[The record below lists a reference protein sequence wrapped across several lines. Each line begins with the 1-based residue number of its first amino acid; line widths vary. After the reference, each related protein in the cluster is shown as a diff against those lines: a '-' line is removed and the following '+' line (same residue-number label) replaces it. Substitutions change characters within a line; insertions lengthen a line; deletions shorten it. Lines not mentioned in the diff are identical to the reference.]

1 MKVKEN
7 YVNVIPMKEIRS
19 TDDLLFPFPIYNEL
33 RAQTGIR
40 YDETRKCWD
49 LFRYADIQSVLKQ
62 PKLFSSQR
70 GRSTSKTSILTMDPP
85 KHTKMRAL
93 VNKAFTPKAIKQ
105 LEEKIKDLSHDLLKQ
120 VEHEHT
126 FDVVHDLAAPL
137 PVMIIAELLGAE
149 VKDRQFIKK
158 HSDALVA
165 GAKDESQ
172 EAIQAVVDM
181 QKRAEEELSDYFLHL
196 IQKRTEAPAN
206 DLISL
211 LIQAEIDGEQLT
223 ENELLGFCILL
234 LVAGNET
241 TTNLITNTVRLLTE
255 QPDIVE
261 AVREDSSLIPQLT
274 EETLRY
280 YPPVQAIGRIATQN
294 VEIAGQ
300 QIQKGDYL
308 IGWIASANRDEQKF
322 EDPETFRLDRKSNPH
337 MSFGFGIHFCLGAPL
352 ARLESN
358 IAIEILLN
366 TFKEFK
372 CTADSLKPIQSTFVF
387 GVKEFPVQV
396 LRSEGRS

>member
-19 TDDLLFPFPIYNEL
+19 THDLLFPFPRYNEL
-33 RAQTGIR
+33 RSQADIR

-49 LFRYADIQSVLKQ
+49 LFRYADIQFVLKQ

-70 GRSTSKTSILTMDPP
+70 GRSTSKSSILTMDPP

-105 LEEKIKDLSHDLLKQ
+105 LEEKIKDLTHDLLHRVRQ
-120 VEHEHT
+120 EQT
-126 FDVVHDLAAPL
+126 FDLVHDLAAPL

-149 VKDRQFIKK
+149 VQDRDFIKK

-165 GAKDESQ
+165 GAEDDSN

-181 QKRAEEELSDYFLHL
+181 QKQAEEELSQYFSHL
-196 IQKRTEAPAN
+196 IKKRKETPTN

-211 LIQAEIDGEQLT
+211 LIQAEIDGEHLT
-223 ENELLGFCILL
+223 EDELLGFCILL

-241 TTNLITNTVRLLTE
+241 TTNFITNAVRILTE
-255 QPDIVE
+255 KPDI
-261 AVREDSSLIPQLT
+261 AKSVRQDPSLIPQLT
-274 EETLRY
+274 EETLRF
-280 YPPVQAIGRIATQN
+280 YPPVQAIGRIA
-294 VEIAGQ
+294 VEDVNIAGQ
-300 QIQKGDYL
+300 EIKKGDYL
-308 IGWIASANRDEQKF
+308 ISWIASANRDERKF
-322 EDPETFRLDRKSNPH
+322 EDPDTFRLDRKSNPH

-358 IAIEILLN
+358 IALEILFN
-366 TFKEFK
+366 TFEEMT
-372 CTADSLKPIQSTFVF
+372 CATDDLKPIQSTFVF
-387 GVKEFPVQV
+387 GVKEFPVKV
-396 LRSEGRS
+396 TRY

>member
-19 TDDLLFPFPIYNEL
+19 TNDLLFPFPIYNEL
-33 RAQTGIR
+33 RAHADIR

-105 LEEKIKDLSHDLLKQ
+105 LEDKIKDLTHDLLKQ
-120 VEHEHT
+120 VKDKRT
-126 FDVVHDLAAPL
+126 FDIVHDLAAPL

-149 VKDRQFIKK
+149 VKDRELIKK

-165 GAKDESQ
+165 GAKDNSK
-172 EAIQAVVDM
+172 EAIQAVVNM
-181 QKRAEEELSDYFLHL
+181 QKQAEKELSDYFSHL
-196 IQKRTEAPAN
+196 IKKRKEVPAD

-211 LIQAEIDGEQLT
+211 LLQADMDGERLT

-241 TTNLITNTVRLLTE
+241 TTNLITNAVRLLTE
-255 QPDIVE
+255 KPEIAE
-261 AVREDSSLIPQLT
+261 LVRQDPTLVPQLT
-274 EETLRY
+274 EETLRF
-280 YPPVQAIGRIATQN
+280 YPPVQAIGRIAAEG

-300 QIQKGDYL
+300 HIEKGDYL
-308 IGWIASANRDEQKF
+308 ISWVASANRDEQKF
-322 EDPETFRLDRKSNPH
+322 DDPDTFRLDRQSNPH

-358 IAIEILLN
+358 IALDILLK
-366 TFKEFK
+366 TFKEFT
-372 CTADSLKPIQSTFVF
+372 CATDTLKPIQSTFVF
-387 GVKEFPVQV
+387 GVKEFPVHV
-396 LRSEGRS
+396 TRF

>member
-19 TDDLLFPFPIYNEL
+19 KDDLLFPFPIYNEL
-33 RAQTGIR
+33 RAQADIR

-62 PKLFSSQR
+62 PKVFSSQR
-70 GRSTSKTSILTMDPP
+70 GRSTSKSSILTMDPP

-105 LEEKIKDLSHDLLKQ
+105 LEEKIKDLTHDLLHQVSHKQ
-120 VEHEHT
+120 I
-126 FDVVHDLAAPL
+126 FDIVHDVAAPL
-137 PVMIIAELLGAE
+137 PVMMIAELLGAE
-149 VKDRQFIKK
+149 VKDRDFIKQ

-165 GAKDESQ
+165 GAKDESE

-181 QKRAEEELSDYFLHL
+181 QQRAEEALSDYFSHL
-196 IQKRTEAPAN
+196 IQKRKDNPAD

-211 LIQAEIDGEQLT
+211 LIQAEIDGERLT

-241 TTNLITNTVRLLTE
+241 TTNLITNAVRLLTE
-255 QPDIVE
+255 QPDIAE
-261 AVREDSSLIPQLT
+261 SVRQDLSLIPQLT

-280 YPPVQAIGRIATQN
+280 YPPVQAIGRIA
-294 VEIAGQ
+294 VEDVDIAGQ
-300 QIQKGDYL
+300 RIEKGDYL
-308 IGWIASANRDEQKF
+308 INWIASANRDERKF
-322 EDPETFRLDRKSNPH
+322 EDPDTFRLDRKSNPH

-358 IAIEILLN
+358 IVLDVLFN
-366 TFKEFK
+366 TFKEFSFAGD
-372 CTADSLKPIQSTFVF
+372 TLKPIQSTFVF

-396 LRSEGRS
+396 TRF

>member
-19 TDDLLFPFPIYNEL
+19 TNDLLFPFPIYNEL
-33 RAQTGIR
+33 RAHADIR

-62 PKLFSSQR
+62 PKIFSSQR

-105 LEEKIKDLSHDLLKQ
+105 LEDKIKDLTHDLLKQ
-120 VEHEHT
+120 VKDKRT
-126 FDVVHDLAAPL
+126 FDIVHDLAAPL

-149 VKDRQFIKK
+149 VKDRELIKK

-165 GAKDESQ
+165 GAKDDSK
-172 EAIQAVVDM
+172 EAIQAVVNM
-181 QKRAEEELSDYFLHL
+181 QKQAEEELSDYFSHL
-196 IQKRTEAPAN
+196 IKKRKEIPAD

-211 LIQAEIDGEQLT
+211 LLQADMDGERLT

-241 TTNLITNTVRLLTE
+241 TTNLITNAVRLLTE
-255 QPDIVE
+255 KPEIAE
-261 AVREDSSLIPQLT
+261 LVRQDPTLVPQLT
-274 EETLRY
+274 EETLRF
-280 YPPVQAIGRIATQN
+280 YPPVQAIGRIAAEG

-300 QIQKGDYL
+300 HIEKGDYL
-308 IGWIASANRDEQKF
+308 ISWVASANRDEQKF
-322 EDPETFRLDRKSNPH
+322 DDPDTFRLDRQSNPH

-358 IAIEILLN
+358 IALDILLK
-366 TFKEFK
+366 TFKEFT
-372 CTADSLKPIQSTFVF
+372 CATDTLKPIQSTFVF
-387 GVKEFPVQV
+387 GVKEFPVHV
-396 LRSEGRS
+396 TRF

>member
-33 RAQTGIR
+33 RSQGDIR

-62 PKLFSSQR
+62 PKVFSSQR

-105 LEEKIKDLSHDLLKQ
+105 IEEKIKDLTHDLLHQ
-120 VEHEHT
+120 VKDQRT
-126 FDVVHDLAAPL
+126 FDIVQDLAAPL

-149 VKDRQFIKK
+149 VKDRELIKK

-165 GAKDESQ
+165 GAKDDSK
-172 EAIQAVVDM
+172 EAVQAVVDM
-181 QKRAEEELSDYFLHL
+181 QKQAEKELSEYFAHL
-196 IQKRTEAPAN
+196 IQKRKETPAD

-211 LIQAEIDGEQLT
+211 LIQAEIDGERLS

-241 TTNLITNTVRLLTE
+241 TTNLITNAVRLLTE
-255 QPDIVE
+255 QPHIAE
-261 AVREDSSLIPQLT
+261 SVRQDLSLIPQLT

-280 YPPVQAIGRIATQN
+280 YPPVQAIGRVAAEDVQ
-294 VEIAGQ
+294 IAGSH
-300 QIQKGDYL
+300 IEKGDYL
-308 IGWIASANRDEQKF
+308 ISWVASANRDERKF
-322 EDPETFRLDRKSNPH
+322 EDPDTFRLDRKSNPH
-337 MSFGFGIHFCLGAPL
+337 LSFGFGIHFCLGAPL
-352 ARLESN
+352 ARLE
-358 IAIEILLN
+358 AHLALEILLR
-366 TFKEFK
+366 TFREIT
-372 CTADSLKPIQSTFVF
+372 CAADQLKPIQSTFVF

-396 LRSEGRS
+396 TRF